1 MRRKIISVLAAACAL
16 GASGVLVACGDK
28 NHEHS
33 FAAEWSSDNDGHW
46 HICTVGGCGERGDYA
61 EHDWEQNGEYY
72 DCTVCDYRVD
82 KLDKP
87 DGPDDP
93 NNPDNPDNPD
103 VPDTPDTGDAEFKSV
118 ALSAAGVLSW
128 NKIKNASKYVISVT
142 YAGESAPVAYDI
154 DKGKTTQ
161 DLRALRAEGFPSGK
175 STVVLTAYEIDSAE
189 IDGETVEQEVPMTG
203 VSDTFRVTKLNG
215 EFSLVRLKYSDG
227 AITLNG
233 FYSEKVTAGDKEYY
247 LYELALKDN
256 KPTRFD
262 VSKNIKAATGG
273 AYKLYRTA
281 AGRDNESAAD
291 ELKSMDL
298 TFLSF
303 AHGENML
310 YARAVNGDDT
320 FDYDLCI
327 YGLYTA
333 DVERYASAF
342 TVENGV
348 REYTHEKLGD
358 TLVVTER
365 DIIAEGALYDGVAA
379 GKLGR
384 TADYKVAEKADT
396 MLDLSRASAD
406 GMGRVTVKYYF
417 YDEQTV
423 RADVAEYATY
433 ANAFGISESD
443 YGISLSTSGSMAG
456 EVVTIPN
463 ILVGKRV
470 IGASFFSSE
479 ATTVYV
485 AEGATTL
492 VATFSYCHNLKHI
505 WLPSTITTMNEYAFG
520 NSALDTLPTDLTV
533 HCAFERSAASAFP
546 SSWNYIAGKGK
557 PYNTVYGDAPPVTVG
572 NIEYKIKNGGA
583 AVLRVIDGDDVTVP
597 DTVALNG
604 RTYDVTEIASISAR
618 GTVKIGKNVTVIAPD
633 AFARSAEKIELD
645 GANTA
650 FAKENG
656 VLFTADKSRVV
667 VAETG
672 VSSLF
677 LGESVRE
684 IDKNAF
690 TACVGAVVYVTLGA
704 SEAQSLWGD
713 CDFDDVRL
721 VYDITDVTEAD
732 DYAYAFRSDGTATV
746 LSYNGNAA
754 SLTVPSEVRG
764 HTVTEIA
771 SGAFKDCAALTEI
784 VIPDSVTRLGNG
796 LFSGCVALKSI
807 TLPFLGETAS
817 ASKTFAQVTGL
828 TDACA
833 VESVTLTAA
842 TELHY
847 SAFEGYAK
855 IKSISLPDTLA
866 SASGNAFNGCAALR
880 YAEYGNALYLGNAG
894 NGYLLLVRAKS
905 ADITACDISD
915 GARIIADNAFKDCA
929 ALKSLVVPK
938 TVVTINRGA
947 LGGCTG
953 LKSLTVPFAGTRRAT
968 SRTEE
973 GLRLAHIFGDSI
985 PSSLASLTIDGCEH
999 VSKYALSDARDLT
1012 EVVFGDSVT
1021 GAGVGVLFGCVSV
1034 KRVSLGAKFVYLDD
1048 YDDGRCALDDCPE
1061 IADIAISYSNGKWL
1075 LENGV
1080 LYYPYT
1086 VKFVLPSAS
1095 GDITLRDYAE
1105 TIGLAFRNRS
1115 GITSLVVPNATEAIA
1130 RGAFEGCTGLKK
1142 LSLPFIGISKNPS
1155 DYADGAFSLLFG
1167 GASNIPSGLTEVAI
1181 TGNGAIKMYAFRN
1194 CTMLRKVTI
1203 GANVKKI
1210 ESGAFIGCI
1219 SNGQTTLHEIIL
1231 ENREGW
1237 TVGGTSYTAAQLTP
1251 YAVAQMMGDTHYN
1264 KKWERA

>member
-1 MRRKIISVLAAACAL
+1 M
-16 GASGVLVACGDK
+16 
-28 NHEHS
+28 
-33 FAAEWSSDNDGHW
+33 
-46 HICTVGGCGERGDYA
+46 
-61 EHDWEQNGEYY
+61 
-72 DCTVCDYRVD
+72 
-82 KLDKP
+82 
-87 DGPDDP
+87 
-93 NNPDNPDNPD
+93 
-103 VPDTPDTGDAEFKSV
+103 
-118 ALSAAGVLSW
+118 
-128 NKIKNASKYVISVT
+128 
-142 YAGESAPVAYDI
+142 
-154 DKGKTTQ
+154 
-161 DLRALRAEGFPSGK
+161 
-175 STVVLTAYEIDSAE
+175 
-189 IDGETVEQEVPMTG
+189 
-203 VSDTFRVTKLNG
+203 
-215 EFSLVRLKYSDG
+215 
-227 AITLNG
+227 
-233 FYSEKVTAGDKEYY
+233 
-247 LYELALKDN
+247 
-256 KPTRFD
+256 
-262 VSKNIKAATGG
+262 
-273 AYKLYRTA
+273 
-281 AGRDNESAAD
+281 
-291 ELKSMDL
+291 
-298 TFLSF
+298 
-303 AHGENML
+303 
-310 YARAVNGDDT
+310 
-320 FDYDLCI
+320 
-327 YGLYTA
+327 
-333 DVERYASAF
+333 
-342 TVENGV
+342 
-348 REYTHEKLGD
+348 
-358 TLVVTER
+358 
-365 DIIAEGALYDGVAA
+365 
-379 GKLGR
+379 
-384 TADYKVAEKADT
+384 
-396 MLDLSRASAD
+396 
-406 GMGRVTVKYYF
+406 
-417 YDEQTV
+417 
-423 RADVAEYATY
+423 
-433 ANAFGISESD
+433 
-443 YGISLSTSGSMAG
+443 
-456 EVVTIPN
+456 
-463 ILVGKRV
+463 
-470 IGASFFSSE
+470 
-479 ATTVYV
+479 
-485 AEGATTL
+485 
-492 VATFSYCHNLKHI
+492 
-505 WLPSTITTMNEYAFG
+505 
-520 NSALDTLPTDLTV
+520 
-533 HCAFERSAASAFP
+533 
-546 SSWNYIAGKGK
+546 
-557 PYNTVYGDAPPVTVG
+557 
-572 NIEYKIKNGGA
+572 
-583 AVLRVIDGDDVTVP
+583 
-597 DTVALNG
+597 
-604 RTYDVTEIASISAR
+604 
-618 GTVKIGKNVTVIAPD
+618 
-633 AFARSAEKIELD
+633 
-645 GANTA
+645 
-650 FAKENG
+650 
-656 VLFTADKSRVV
+656 
-667 VAETG
+667 
-672 VSSLF
+672 
-677 LGESVRE
+677 
-684 IDKNAF
+684 
-690 TACVGAVVYVTLGA
+690 
-704 SEAQSLWGD
+704 
-713 CDFDDVRL
+713 
-721 VYDITDVTEAD
+721 
-732 DYAYAFRSDGTATV
+732 
-746 LSYNGNAA
+746 
-754 SLTVPSEVRG
+754 
-764 HTVTEIA
+764 
-771 SGAFKDCAALTEI
+771 
-784 VIPDSVTRLGNG
+784 
-796 LFSGCVALKSI
+796 
-807 TLPFLGETAS
+807 GETAS

-894 NGYLLLVRAKS
+894 NNYLLLVKAKS

-929 ALKSLVVPK
+929 ALESLVVPK

-1264 KKWERA
+1264 KIWERA